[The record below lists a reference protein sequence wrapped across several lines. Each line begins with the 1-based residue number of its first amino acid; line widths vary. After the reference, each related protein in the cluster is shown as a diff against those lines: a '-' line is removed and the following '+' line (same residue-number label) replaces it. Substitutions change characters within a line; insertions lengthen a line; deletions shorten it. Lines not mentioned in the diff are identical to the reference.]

1 MWRKRETYQQ
11 ELRRSESYRNRKWQH
26 IKHNSELD
34 NVSSKWSTNM
44 GLNFEFTESIVSLK
58 ETGNQLQLP
67 WMTYHH
73 EPRSDVGKIFPHP
86 RYWQQ
91 NAERCL
97 SVTDS
102 WRGKFYCTVL
112 PMATQI
118 LFAHIQ
124 AYITHITVLLLL
136 IFLLVYLFAA
146 AFNQAQMAANKAL
159 SYRKLRLFSLISS
172 YRPINSKGSA
182 KHQSLGNWFII
193 VEILDMHPLRD

>member
-112 PMATQI
+112 PWQHKYYLRIYRHTSHI
-118 LFAHIQ
+118 LQ
-124 AYITHITVLLLL
+124 YYC
-136 IFLLVYLFAA
+136 YLF
-146 AFNQAQMAANKAL
+146 FC
-159 SYRKLRLFSLISS
+159 
-172 YRPINSKGSA
+172 
-182 KHQSLGNWFII
+182 WFIYS
-193 VEILDMHPLRD
+193 LLHLTRPKWPQTKL